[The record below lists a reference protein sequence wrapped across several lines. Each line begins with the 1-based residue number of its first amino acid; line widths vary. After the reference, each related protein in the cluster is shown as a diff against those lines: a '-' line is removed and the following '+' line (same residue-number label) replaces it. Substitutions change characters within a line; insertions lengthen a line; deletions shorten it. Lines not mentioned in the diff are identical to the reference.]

1 MNEKLV
7 KTISKY
13 MPLKEVNKEDLNI
26 GNIVVEVKDNFVN
39 FMLVLG
45 IQDDCLETTMK
56 HMIFN
61 LEYKQKEP
69 LNKDLFLKTCMKGV
83 VISFVPLFS
92 IQVFDN
98 IAFFA
103 QESKNLLEKYL
114 QTGIS
119 ITSIG
124 RIFPLYNTASRR
136 LYKTTYFLSKDEVK
150 ALLLKG
156 KFYNNSIPSTFLT
169 FEEVKKYFEEQ
180 FEYCASLPSLKDSEE
195 YKFYLKGKKMP
206 KHYTGLAF
214 RIELNL
220 QYSFCAY
227 YVKYSKFKHEYTLW
241 RKMPSSSYQTSN
253 SLKYKIFKEY
263 YDNITSKPIAES
275 CFDDKLKIKEGSDR
289 LEEFFIIE

>member
-98 IAFFA
+98 IVFFA

-124 RIFPLYNTASRR
+124 RIFPLYNTASSR

-206 KHYTGLAF
+206 KHYTG
-214 RIELNL
+214 
-220 QYSFCAY
+220 
-227 YVKYSKFKHEYTLW
+227 
-241 RKMPSSSYQTSN
+241 
-253 SLKYKIFKEY
+253 
-263 YDNITSKPIAES
+263 
-275 CFDDKLKIKEGSDR
+275 
-289 LEEFFIIE
+289 